1 MVGKD
6 GELYVFGKDSAHSD
20 QYSGIVTDLK
30 GKCIVQAAIGKA
42 HLIALDKN
50 GDVFSF
56 GMNNKGQCG
65 REFPAKKE
73 SSEVSAAA
81 SAPGRAAAA
90 AESKPQSA
98 AKSSAVG
105 TIDGAAAAAASVEDG
120 SDDLDIDS
128 DQQVGFYSICNRDKH
143 RWRHDQC
150 MVCVLCGECTG
161 YGSTCVSAGRPDRN
175 PGMHCGC
182 GSGDSGCAECGVCRM
197 CAGDYDVAIDGAV
210 GAAVDAAVGAAVQ
223 DGQDMRVTADLQQSM
238 PEYWRARLS
247 GNVGGNAGGGGAGG
261 EMGPWAP
268 VRHMFAAA
276 LGQAGA
282 FGQQGPRGAP
292 FHHLEHREK
301 FIKRRLQKLG
311 NSGGSRRSRRHTEKD
326 KRRGIIGLNDDE
338 VARQAERSNKE
349 RNMMALNAG
358 AAASPAAAAAAAA
371 AAATA
376 SASDVEKEA
385 GKLVSLPP
393 AKISLPK
400 DVKVVQIASGLHHTI
415 IRTAAGAVYAF
426 GSNSHGQLG
435 QCDLVPRGSPVL
447 VPIGAQYTAAS
458 IACGSNHSVILTASG
473 EVLTFGLAAKGQLG
487 RPQPPKGSN
496 AASPAS
502 VELWYAMPGAI
513 PNIGPQFGR
522 VATWIGGSSDQTFV
536 KIDEN
541 LINAASMSTTS
552 VMANSRHI
560 LLLPSMAKSN
570 FNCLAISRYDGYCR
584 NFVSEDQE
592 DFSSTVANIDPL
604 YNVLWAYDHAKQTL
618 KSYVASAGD
627 FAEKGSAAATE
638 DVSADLTTIMSPE
651 LALPM
656 SPGSLVSRNQASLNL
671 LSCLDTLN
679 LMPDVNLSAMED
691 DAAKNLANKSFTK
704 EDFNVVNRFDS
715 HGGGW
720 GYSGHSIEAVR
731 FSCDTDV
738 LLGGFGLFGGRGEYV
753 GKIRLFDI
761 GTDGGEQETDGEL
774 VGESEE
780 VTYECGARHKYPLMF
795 EEPVALQSGR
805 WYVAWARVSGPSSD
819 CGSSGQTQVTT
830 DDQVLFSFKSSK
842 KSNNGTDVN
851 AGQLPQLLYRIIT
864 AESASGQHK
873 RSDPVE
879 PVAILTGKFS
889 RTVTA
894 ECFQALLSLVQ
905 WSWNAFKAGLCS
917 LLEAED
923 SDTQQAASLDM
934 ERLIFI
940 CRASMRLIVTYVHEV
955 YPVRVAAPGNA
966 AASKP
971 VPENQMMAE
980 AVYDARTLLQT
991 MLKDPLRAMDNAA
1004 AARSK
1009 QLKSGQRM
1017 AGLILADAH
1026 RSFVSCFHA
1035 FYPTGYLKWSCL
1047 CNLLASM
1054 EDEDANSSYDRLL
1067 TAVLDSL
1074 CSPMVKLR
1082 NTFPITYSPETE
1094 TASRCRNISPS
1105 DNLSVTASMIQ
1116 AGDAISTSSQQRF
1129 PVLHELMN
1137 YQSHL
1142 DGVRFASWS
1151 FREVLDRLLRIVSLP
1166 VKQALRGE
1174 PILFSRDLEEK
1185 ACHLVS
1191 AVISE
1196 LANETVSSES
1206 DIQNL
1211 GGRILHVT
1219 PNRFTRTS
1227 TSRTWN
1233 TGNGSPDAICFSVD
1247 RAGIFVVGC
1256 CVYGGM
1262 GTYDYELELM
1272 DDQTGGSTGV
1282 GAAVEVKAAADKEK
1296 SDVKGSQRWNS
1307 LEIAHGSYSSIDCV
1321 SDIAELRFEKPIQIR
1336 PHVKYALRLRNHG
1349 GRTSNGDSGVSSV
1362 KGPDGTSFVFSSC
1375 SLSFNGTN
1383 PTRGQLP
1390 QMLYYSSPQEN
1401 ADDDVQSATKSMA
1414 ELYARR
1420 AALSMTATIVKTVTA
1435 LLVAARE
1442 SVDGEKGLQVLDLAP
1457 VTTMLM
1463 PHVFASISNLV
1474 RSDPHCAVQVLSLIQ
1489 DMLPSVASLNNLA
1502 AQTLANGDA
1511 SADSDD
1517 DMDNALNQGRPNF
1530 NSESSHGF

>member
-1 MVGKD
+1 MAANNGTSVIVGKD
-6 GELYVFGKDSAHSD
+6 GELYVFGKDSAHAD
-20 QYSGIVTDLK
+20 QYSGVVTDLK

-73 SSEVSAAA
+73 PAEVPVADSA
-81 SAPGRAAAA
+81 SGTS
-90 AESKPQSA
+90 ESKPQSTPTN
-98 AKSSAVG
+98 SSA
-105 TIDGAAAAAASVEDG
+105 IDGAAAAASASVVEDG

-128 DQQVGFYSICNRDKH
+128 DQQQVGFYSICNRDKH

-223 DGQDMRVTADLQQSM
+223 EGGGQDMRPTADLQQSM
-238 PEYWRARLS
+238 PEYWRARLC
-247 GNVGGNAGGGGAGG
+247 GNVGGNGGAGVVAG
-261 EMGPWAP
+261 GAEMGPWAP

-282 FGQQGPRGAP
+282 FGQQPRGAP

-349 RNMMALNAG
+349 RNLMALNAG
-358 AAASPAAAAAAAA
+358 AAAGSPAAT
-371 AAATA
+371 AATA

-393 AKISLPK
+393 AKIPLPK
-400 DVKVVQIASGLHHTI
+400 DVKVVQVASGLHHTL

-447 VPIGAQYTAAS
+447 VPIGAKYSSAS

-496 AASPAS
+496 PADPAS
-502 VELWYAMPGAI
+502 VELWYATPGAI
-513 PNIGPQFGR
+513 PNIGSQFGR

-552 VMANSRHI
+552 VMANSRHL
-560 LLLPSMAKSN
+560 LLLPSTAKSN
-570 FNCLAISRYDGYCR
+570 FNSLAISRYDGYCR
-584 NFVSEDQE
+584 SFVSEDQE

-618 KSYVASAGD
+618 KSYVAAAGD
-627 FAEKGSAAATE
+627 LAEKGSPAAAVT
-638 DVSADLTTIMSPE
+638 DDDLTTIVSPE

-656 SPGSLVSRNQASLNL
+656 APGSLVSRYHASLNL

-691 DAAKNLANKSFTK
+691 DAAKSLANKSFTK

-731 FSCDTDV
+731 FSCDADV

-894 ECFQALLSLVQ
+894 ECFQALLSLTQ

-940 CRASMRLIVTYVHEV
+940 CRASMRLLVTYVHEV
-955 YPVRVAAPGNA
+955 YPVRVSTPGNA

-971 VPENQMMAE
+971 VPENQMIAE

-1004 AARSK
+1004 ANRSK

-1094 TASRCRNISPS
+1094 TAARCRNISPS

-1116 AGDAISTSSQQRF
+1116 AGDAVSTSSQQRF

-1174 PILFSRDLEEK
+1174 TILFSRDLEEK
-1185 ACHLVS
+1185 ACQLVS

-1262 GTYDYELELM
+1262 GTYDYELELL
-1272 DDQTGGSTGV
+1272 DDQTAASASAG
-1282 GAAVEVKAAADKEK
+1282 GAAAVAAGEKAAGGGEKESPAEK
-1296 SDVKGSQRWNS
+1296 ASRQSQRWNS

-1442 SVDGEKGLQVLDLAP
+1442 SVDGDKGLQVGQNT
-1457 VTTMLM
+1457 V
-1463 PHVFASISNLV
+1463 N
-1474 RSDPHCAVQVLSLIQ
+1474 R
-1489 DMLPSVASLNNLA
+1489 
-1502 AQTLANGDA
+1502 
-1511 SADSDD
+1511 
-1517 DMDNALNQGRPNF
+1517 
-1530 NSESSHGF
+1530 